1 MTTIFDAQLRQ
12 LFAPLNPT
20 RVALRDGMSYLETW
34 DVIAHLTRIF
44 GPLNWDKE
52 VKESELIF
60 EEQRT
65 GAKTGWDVAYRAT
78 VRLTVRTIYMDD
90 ELTPVSELVPIVKVS
105 EDVATG
111 SAKNQP
117 SRADAHDLALKSAV
131 SDALKRAAKDLGN
144 QLGLSLYDGGSLNSV
159 VSASLAHPHLAE
171 KPPGAPQAPSE
182 PEPSPEDRRAATEA
196 AQAPYRGNPDPPNP
210 FPPLEGEVEQPPL
223 VPPPTQTTSDLATPK
238 QRGFATGLL
247 KGIGIE
253 TEADAEPW
261 FEQHCPPWPGAIANM
276 SKKQASAV
284 IQRLRPN
291 G

>member
-1 MTTIFDAQLRQ
+1 M
-12 LFAPLNPT
+12 
-20 RVALRDGMSYLETW
+20 RDGMAYIETW

-52 VKESELIF
+52 VLREALIF
-60 EEQRT
+60 ESQRDETRT
-65 GAKTGWDVAYRAT
+65 GGWDVAYRAT
-78 VRLTVRTIYMDD
+78 VRLTVRSAEYSTGKL
-90 ELTPVSELVPIVKVS
+90 ERTVKVS

-144 QLGLSLYDGGSLNSV
+144 QLGLSLYRGGSIDSV

-171 KPPGAPQAPSE
+171 KPPGAPQTPSE

-196 AQAPYRGNPDPPNP
+196 AQAPYRGDPDPPNP
-210 FPPLEGEVEQPPL
+210 LPPLEGEVEQPPL

-253 TEADAEPW
+253 SDEDAEVW
-261 FEQHCPPWPGAIANM
+261 FEQHCAPWPGAIANM

-284 IQRLRPN
+284 IEKLKPK
-291 G
+291 GG